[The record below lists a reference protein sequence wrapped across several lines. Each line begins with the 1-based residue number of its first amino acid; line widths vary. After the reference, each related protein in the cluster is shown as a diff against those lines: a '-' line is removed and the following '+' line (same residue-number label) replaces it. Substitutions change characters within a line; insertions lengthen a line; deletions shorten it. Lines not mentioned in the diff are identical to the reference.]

1 MINLALELIAKEKIE
16 KTGILDLGNCGL
28 TELPEELFE
37 LIWLEELM
45 ISNHYINYEQ
55 KKLIKSQNKGK
66 RNELEKLSNSFSELI
81 HLKKLYCGDENV
93 FQKWKIEDASFLS
106 GLTQLQSLDL
116 RNNQITDI
124 SFLSGLTQLQS
135 LYLRNNQITDISF
148 LSSLTQLQSLYLR
161 NNQITDISFLSSLT
175 QLQSLN
181 LSENQIT
188 DISFLSSLTRLQS
201 LNLSSN
207 QITDYSF
214 LSGLTQLQ
222 SLNLSHNQITD
233 YSFLSGL
240 TQLKSLDLSSN
251 QITDISFLSGLTQ
264 LQSLY
269 LINNQITDISFLSS
283 LTQLQSLDLRN
294 NQITDI
300 SFLSGFTQLQ
310 SLELSYNKITDIS
323 FLSDLTNL
331 EELNL
336 RNNQIT
342 DISFLNSLTNLVNLD
357 LRDNQITDIS
367 FLLPLIEFGKMQLS
381 LEEYGFDSKIYLHNN
396 PIQSPPIEIVKQG
409 NEAVINH
416 FKQIEEQGG
425 TFPLLEAKLLIVG
438 EAESGKSSLM
448 KKLINN
454 DYIIPKEGDKALEST
469 VGINIHEGWTFPYY
483 NNKSIDFTTNL
494 WDFGGQEVQYMTH
507 QFFMTA
513 RSLYVLVAN
522 DRKQDTE
529 FDYWF
534 RIINLLGRENP
545 TECSPVLV
553 VLNEI
558 NYKSRITNFNIG
570 DYQKKYP
577 QMRIK
582 MERVDLSEADGRFER
597 VQETVQKMVCEL
609 PHIEEPLPKFWI
621 PIREKLIERR
631 KTDNHIKWSQFKE
644 ICESEGLNDEEDQ
657 KFLSKYLHRLG
668 VIVHYYEDFYLKNFV
683 ILNPQWSVD
692 AVYCILSDD
701 RVVKNNGKFAQCD
714 LADYWEEYSE
724 VERRNLLKLMLREHF
739 EVAYEIK
746 KTNVYI
752 APQLLTL
759 QTPTYDWNSQTA
771 LKFRYEYTFMPKGLI
786 ARLIVRI
793 NEMIATQDGKNLVWK
808 KGIVI
813 NKDNCQAQIIQKNTR
828 ANDEVIDIEVN
839 GEGYYKKFVLKMICD
854 EIESIHKKS
863 FEYIEHDKMI
873 PCICQICRRSETP
886 YFHKYEYLLDLHN
899 ANIPTDRC
907 RFNVKNEVSVLG
919 LLEGVFNHDKMRE
932 ITEQKRYG
940 FLNIEGDENLIKEWI
955 NKPTNITNQ
964 TSFGNADNVGNN
976 KITNNH
982 DLAKAEA
989 KPNIKNIK
997 RKPLDN
1003 VDLLKEML
1011 VDGEIVDVLDILKTK
1026 ISDDKIL
1033 ILIKTRLQNV
1043 KSERQKGT
1051 ISREEFKIEKQQ
1063 ITENLM
1069 DIIDEWNP

>member
-1 MINLALELIAKEKIE
+1 
-16 KTGILDLGNCGL
+16 
-28 TELPEELFE
+28 
-37 LIWLEELM
+37 
-45 ISNHYINYEQ
+45 
-55 KKLIKSQNKGK
+55 
-66 RNELEKLSNSFSELI
+66 
-81 HLKKLYCGDENV
+81 
-93 FQKWKIEDASFLS
+93 
-106 GLTQLQSLDL
+106 
-116 RNNQITDI
+116 
-124 SFLSGLTQLQS
+124 
-135 LYLRNNQITDISF
+135 
-148 LSSLTQLQSLYLR
+148 
-161 NNQITDISFLSSLT
+161 
-175 QLQSLN
+175 
-181 LSENQIT
+181 
-188 DISFLSSLTRLQS
+188 
-201 LNLSSN
+201 
-207 QITDYSF
+207 
-214 LSGLTQLQ
+214 
-222 SLNLSHNQITD
+222 
-233 YSFLSGL
+233 
-240 TQLKSLDLSSN
+240 
-251 QITDISFLSGLTQ
+251 
-264 LQSLY
+264 
-269 LINNQITDISFLSS
+269 
-283 LTQLQSLDLRN
+283 
-294 NQITDI
+294 
-300 SFLSGFTQLQ
+300 
-310 SLELSYNKITDIS
+310 
-323 FLSDLTNL
+323 
-331 EELNL
+331 
-336 RNNQIT
+336 
-342 DISFLNSLTNLVNLD
+342 
-357 LRDNQITDIS
+357 
-367 FLLPLIEFGKMQLS
+367 
-381 LEEYGFDSKIYLHNN
+381 
-396 PIQSPPIEIVKQG
+396 
-409 NEAVINH
+409 
-416 FKQIEEQGG
+416 
-425 TFPLLEAKLLIVG
+425 
-438 EAESGKSSLM
+438 
-448 KKLINN
+448 
-454 DYIIPKEGDKALEST
+454 
-469 VGINIHEGWTFPYY
+469 
-483 NNKSIDFTTNL
+483 L

-534 RIINLLGRENP
+534 RIINLLGRESQN
-545 TECSPVLV
+545 ECSPVLV

-558 NYKSRITNFNIG
+558 NYKSKITNFNIG
-570 DYQKKYP
+570 EYQKKYP

-631 KTDNHIKWSQFKE
+631 RTDNHIKWSEFKA
-644 ICESEGLNDEEDQ
+644 ICESEKLHKEIDQ
-657 KFLSKYLHRLG
+657 MYLSKYLHRLG
-668 VIVHYYEDFYLKNFV
+668 VIVHYYEDFYLKDFV

-692 AVYCILSDD
+692 AVYCVLSDD

-724 VERRNLLKLMLREHF
+724 VERRNLLKLMLKEHF

-839 GEGYYKKFVLKMICD
+839 GEEYYKKFVLKMICD

-940 FLNIEGDENLIKEWI
+940 RLMIEGNENLIKDLI
-955 NKPTNITNQ
+955 TKPTSITNQ

-982 DLAKAEA
+982 DLAKAEE
-989 KPNIKNIK
+989 KLNIKNIK

-1033 ILIKTRLQNV
+1033 VLIKTRLQNG

>member
-1 MINLALELIAKEKIE
+1 MSNLALELIAKEKIE
-16 KTGILDLGNCGL
+16 KTGKLNLGKCGL

-37 LIWLEELM
+37 LVWLKELM
-45 ISNHYINYEQ
+45 
-55 KKLIKSQNKGK
+55 
-66 RNELEKLSNSFSELI
+66 
-81 HLKKLYCGDENV
+81 LY
-93 FQKWKIEDASFLS
+93 
-106 GLTQLQSLDL
+106 T
-116 RNNQITDI
+116 NQITDI

-135 LYLRNNQITDISF
+135 L
-148 LSSLTQLQSLYLR
+148 
-161 NNQITDISFLSSLT
+161 
-175 QLQSLN
+175 
-181 LSENQIT
+181 
-188 DISFLSSLTRLQS
+188 
-201 LNLSSN
+201 
-207 QITDYSF
+207 
-214 LSGLTQLQ
+214 
-222 SLNLSHNQITD
+222 
-233 YSFLSGL
+233 
-240 TQLKSLDLSSN
+240 DLSAN
-251 QITDISFLSGLTQ
+251 QITDISFLSGLTS
-264 LQSLY
+264 LQTLY
-269 LINNQITDISFLSS
+269 LSANQITDISFLSGLTS
-283 LTQLQSLDLRN
+283 LQILDLRN

-300 SFLSGFTQLQ
+300 SFLSRLT
-310 SLELSYNKITDIS
+310 SLNFLNLIRNQVKDIS
-323 FLSDLTNL
+323 NLSNL
-331 EELNL
+331 NKLQTLALNY
-336 RNNQIT
+336 NEIEDIT
-342 DISFLNSLTNLVNLD
+342 GLV
-357 LRDNQITDIS
+357 
-367 FLLPLIEFGKMQLS
+367 PLMENG
-381 LEEYGFDSKIYLHNN
+381 LEINWEAEMNKLGIGNN
-396 PIQSPPIEIVKQG
+396 PLKNPPLEIVKEG

-416 FKQIEEQGG
+416 FKQIEEQG

-438 EAESGKSSLM
+438 EAGSGKSSLM
-448 KKLINN
+448 KKLVDNK
-454 DYIIPKEGDKALEST
+454 YVIPKDGDKEMKST

-483 NNKSIDFTTNL
+483 KNKSIDFTTNL

-534 RIINLLGRENP
+534 RIINLLGRESQN
-545 TECSPVLV
+545 ECSPVLV

-558 NYKSRITNFNIG
+558 NYKSKITNFNIG
-570 DYQKKYP
+570 EYQKKYP

-582 MERVDLSEADGRFER
+582 IESVDLSEADGRFER

-631 KTDNHIKWSQFKE
+631 RTDNHIKWSEFKA
-644 ICESEGLNDEEDQ
+644 ICESEKLHKEIDQ
-657 KFLSKYLHRLG
+657 MYLSKYLHRLG
-668 VIVHYYEDFYLKNFV
+668 VIVHYYEDFYLKDFV

-692 AVYCILSDD
+692 AVYCVLSDN
-701 RVVKNNGKFAQCD
+701 RVIENNGKFAQCD

-724 VERRNLLKLMLREHF
+724 VERRNLLKLMLKEHF
-739 EVAYEIK
+739 EVTYEIN

-752 APQLLTL
+752 APQLLTS

-793 NEMIATQDGKNLVWK
+793 NEMIATQDGKDLVWK

-839 GEGYYKKFVLKMICD
+839 GEEYYKKFVLKMICD

-940 FLNIEGDENLIKEWI
+940 RLNIEGDENLIKEWI

-982 DLAKAEA
+982 DLAKAEE
-989 KPNIKNIK
+989 KLNIKNIK

-1003 VDLLKEML
+1003 VNLLKEML
-1011 VDGEIVDVLDILKTK
+1011 VDGEIVEVLDILKTK

-1033 ILIKTRLQNV
+1033 VLIKTRLQNG

>member
-1 MINLALELIAKEKIE
+1 MSNLALERIAKEKIE
-16 KTGILDLGNCGL
+16 KTGKLNLGKCGL

-37 LIWLEELM
+37 LVWLKELM
-45 ISNHYINYEQ
+45 
-55 KKLIKSQNKGK
+55 
-66 RNELEKLSNSFSELI
+66 
-81 HLKKLYCGDENV
+81 LYP
-93 FQKWKIEDASFLS
+93 
-106 GLTQLQSLDL
+106 
-116 RNNQITDI
+116 NQITDI

-135 LYLRNNQITDISF
+135 L
-148 LSSLTQLQSLYLR
+148 
-161 NNQITDISFLSSLT
+161 
-175 QLQSLN
+175 
-181 LSENQIT
+181 
-188 DISFLSSLTRLQS
+188 
-201 LNLSSN
+201 
-207 QITDYSF
+207 
-214 LSGLTQLQ
+214 
-222 SLNLSHNQITD
+222 
-233 YSFLSGL
+233 
-240 TQLKSLDLSSN
+240 DLSAN
-251 QITDISFLSGLTQ
+251 QITDISFLSGLTS
-264 LQSLY
+264 LQTLY
-269 LINNQITDISFLSS
+269 LSANQITDISFLSGLTS
-283 LTQLQSLDLRN
+283 LQILDLRN

-300 SFLSGFTQLQ
+300 SFLSRLT
-310 SLELSYNKITDIS
+310 SLNFLNLIRNQVKDIS
-323 FLSDLTNL
+323 NLSNL
-331 EELNL
+331 NKLQTLALNY
-336 RNNQIT
+336 NEIEDIT
-342 DISFLNSLTNLVNLD
+342 GLV
-357 LRDNQITDIS
+357 
-367 FLLPLIEFGKMQLS
+367 PLMENG
-381 LEEYGFDSKIYLHNN
+381 LEINWEAEMNKLGIGNN
-396 PIQSPPIEIVKQG
+396 PLKNPPLKTVKQG
-409 NEAVINH
+409 NEAVINY
-416 FKQIEEQGG
+416 FKQIKKQG

-438 EAESGKSSLM
+438 EAGSGKSSLM

-483 NNKSIDFTTNL
+483 KNKSIDFTTNL

-534 RIINLLGRENP
+534 RIINLLGRESQN
-545 TECSPVLV
+545 ECSPVLV

-558 NYKSRITNFNIG
+558 NYKSKITNFNIG
-570 DYQKKYP
+570 EYQKKYP

-631 KTDNHIKWSQFKE
+631 RTDNHIKWSEFKA
-644 ICESEGLNDEEDQ
+644 ICESEKLHKEIDQ
-657 KFLSKYLHRLG
+657 MYLSKYLHRLG
-668 VIVHYYEDFYLKNFV
+668 VIVHYYEDFYLKDFV

-692 AVYCILSDD
+692 AVYYILSDD

-724 VERRNLLKLMLREHF
+724 VERRNLLKLMLKEHF
-739 EVAYEIK
+739 EVTYEIK

-752 APQLLTL
+752 APQLLTP

-793 NEMIATQDGKNLVWK
+793 NEMIATQDGKDLVWK

-839 GEGYYKKFVLKMICD
+839 GEEYYKKFVLKMICD

-940 FLNIEGDENLIKEWI
+940 RLMIEGNENLIKDLI
-955 NKPTNITNQ
+955 TKPTNITNQ

-982 DLAKAEA
+982 DLAKAEE
-989 KPNIKNIK
+989 KLNIKNIK

-1033 ILIKTRLQNV
+1033 VLIKTRLQNG

-1051 ISREEFKIEKQQ
+1051 IGREEFNIEKRQ
-1063 ITENLM
+1063 IMENLM

>member
-1 MINLALELIAKEKIE
+1 MSNLALELIAKEKIE
-16 KTGILDLGNCGL
+16 KTGKLNLGKCGL

-37 LIWLEELM
+37 LVWLEELN
-45 ISNHYINYEQ
+45 IANASIRGAFNCITIIH
-55 KKLIKSQNKGK
+55 SRNKGET
-66 RNELEKLSNSFSELI
+66 NDFSAISSDFSKLSNLKFFYAESLGTKITDISFLSGLI
-81 HLKKLYCGDENV
+81 QLQSLDLSDN
-93 FQKWKIEDASFLS
+93 QITDISFLS
-106 GLTQLQSLDL
+106 GLTQLQSLDLSDNQITDISFLSGLTQLQSLYLSNNQITDISFLSGMTQLQSLYLRNNQITDISFLSGMTQLQSLDLSNNQITDISFLSGFTQLQSLDLRDNQITDISFLSGLTQLQSLYL

-148 LSSLTQLQSLYLR
+148 L
-161 NNQITDISFLSSLT
+161 
-175 QLQSLN
+175 
-181 LSENQIT
+181 
-188 DISFLSSLTRLQS
+188 
-201 LNLSSN
+201 
-207 QITDYSF
+207 
-214 LSGLTQLQ
+214 
-222 SLNLSHNQITD
+222 
-233 YSFLSGL
+233 
-240 TQLKSLDLSSN
+240 
-251 QITDISFLSGLTQ
+251 
-264 LQSLY
+264 
-269 LINNQITDISFLSS
+269 
-283 LTQLQSLDLRN
+283 
-294 NQITDI
+294 
-300 SFLSGFTQLQ
+300 
-310 SLELSYNKITDIS
+310 
-323 FLSDLTNL
+323 
-331 EELNL
+331 
-336 RNNQIT
+336 
-342 DISFLNSLTNLVNLD
+342 
-357 LRDNQITDIS
+357 
-367 FLLPLIEFGKMQLS
+367 LPLIELNKMQLS
-381 LEEYGFDSKIYLHNN
+381 LNEYGGGISLYDN
-396 PIQSPPIEIVKQG
+396 PIQNPPLEIIKQG
-409 NEAVINH
+409 TEAVLNY
-416 FKQIEEQGG
+416 FKQIKEQG

-438 EAESGKSSLM
+438 EAGSGKSSLM

-469 VGINIHEGWTFPYY
+469 VGINIHEGWTFPFVRD
-483 NNKSIDFTTNL
+483 KSIDFTTNL

-558 NYKSRITNFNIG
+558 NYKSGITNFNIG

-582 MERVDLSEADGRFER
+582 MERVDLSEVDGRFER

-631 KTDNHIKWSQFKE
+631 RTDNHIKWSEFKA
-644 ICESEGLNDEEDQ
+644 ICESEKLHKEIDQ
-657 KFLSKYLHRLG
+657 MYLSKYLHRLG
-668 VIVHYYEDFYLKNFV
+668 VIVHYYEDFYLKDFV

-692 AVYCILSDD
+692 AVYCVLSDD

-714 LADYWEEYSE
+714 LADYWSEYSE
-724 VERRNLLKLMLREHF
+724 VERRNLLKLMLKEHF
-739 EVAYEIK
+739 EVTYEIK

-752 APQLLTL
+752 APQLLTP

-793 NEMIATQDGKNLVWK
+793 NEMIATQDGKDLVWK

-839 GEGYYKKFVLKMICD
+839 GEEYYKKFVLKMICD

-873 PCICQICRRSETP
+873 PCVCQICRRSETP

-940 FLNIEGDENLIKEWI
+940 RLMIEGDENLIKDLI
-955 NKPTNITNQ
+955 TKPTSITNQ

-982 DLAKAEA
+982 DLAKAEE
-989 KPNIKNIK
+989 KLNIKNIK

-1011 VDGEIVDVLDILKTK
+1011 EDGEIVEVLDILKTK

-1033 ILIKTRLQNV
+1033 VLIKTRLQNG

-1051 ISREEFKIEKQQ
+1051 ISREGFNIEKQQ

-1069 DIIDEWNP
+1069 DIINEWNS